1 MKPNS
6 VKNAT
11 VTAPLAA
18 LNRMLRNSRTSSI
31 GWATRRSQ
39 PMNAASSTAETA
51 NPSRLRTLV
60 HP

>member
-18 LNRMLRNSRTSSI
+18 LNRMLRNSRTSSM
-31 GWATRRSQ
+31 GWLVRCSHQ
-39 PMNAASSTAETA
+39 MNATSRTAETA
-51 NPSRLRTLV
+51 NPARLRTLAQ
-60 HP
+60 P